1 VDGVLKMALIEK
13 AEGGVLEAWGRV
25 SGGYKEKNER
35 EITRVFEICVN
46 EAVHLIRV
54 DGDWRCGHDA

>member
-1 VDGVLKMALIEK
+1 MALIEK